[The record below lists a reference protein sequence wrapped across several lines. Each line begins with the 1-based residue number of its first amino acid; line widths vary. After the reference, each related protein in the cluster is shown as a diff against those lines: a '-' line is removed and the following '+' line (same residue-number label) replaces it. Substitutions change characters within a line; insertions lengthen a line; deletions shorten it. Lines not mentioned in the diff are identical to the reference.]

1 MQERQALSGP
11 GIHLAQN
18 VFNEVLSPPR
28 NVVPSWHAKPWHRW
42 CSVSPVLPPGQRNPG
57 IWHTDLAPDTLPTTA
72 DHQKPSPAMAA
83 PKIWGS
89 EANGMAG
96 RAQPAWPTPHLCLFG
111 NFRFKEQGRASS
123 PVPIPAPG
131 DEAENSPEGP
141 RSSAT
146 QKTQRRGTCR
156 SGRSCSRCRV
166 CLSFQGPETEA
177 DEESEAGFMLISLT
191 QAGSALTQQ

>member
-1 MQERQALSGP
+1 MCLMKCSALP
-11 GIHLAQN
+11 GTW
-18 VFNEVLSPPR
+18 F
-28 NVVPSWHAKPWHRW
+28 
-42 CSVSPVLPPGQRNPG
+42 PPGTPSPG
-57 IWHTDLAPDTLPTTA
+57 TDGAQCPQFCHQDNAIQGSGTQILAPDTLPTTA

-131 DEAENSPEGP
+131 DEAENSPEGS

-146 QKTQRRGTCR
+146 QKTQRQGTCR